1 MVRLLLAFLSLTIA
15 QPQDA
20 ARTSASDPK
29 SRLDKEIA
37 SKYCR
42 IKFTADNEQ
51 DARRLAEYADD
62 SLTSMASKFAPLD
75 AALMDV
81 FSCTILQFTT
91 PQSSLA
97 DDSTANAHTEGRGSV
112 IVVSILAASAFSPRS
127 RTAVGEPKDS
137 DYVFNL
143 IANELSTVLFE
154 RITRDKGKGWYFH
167 DAPPWFVQGIEGYS
181 GLVNSSKHYRDVT
194 LPKYLGAARA
204 PGQVTFDD
212 GVRVKNPYV
221 GGVGLVAFLYDAY
234 GEAKVNALLT
244 SSAPTFDQAF
254 ATTFGDWKAVEAKYR
269 DWVARLAAC

>member
-20 ARTSASDPK
+20 ARVSSSDSK
-29 SRLDKEIA
+29 SPLDKEIA

-42 IKFTADNEQ
+42 ISYTAEKEQ
-51 DARRLAEYADD
+51 DARRLAEYADE
-62 SLTSMASKFAPLD
+62 SLNSMASRFAPLD
-75 AALMDV
+75 TALMDA

-91 PQSSLA
+91 PQPSLA
-97 DDSTANAHTEGRGSV
+97 DDSTANAHTEGRGSS

-127 RTAVGEPKDS
+127 RTVVGESKDS

-154 RITRDKGKGWYFH
+154 RVTRDKGKGWYFH

-181 GLVNSSKHYRDVT
+181 GLVNSSKHYREVT
-194 LPKYLGAARA
+194 LPKYADAARA
-204 PGQVTFDD
+204 PGQITFDD
-212 GVRVKNPYV
+212 GVRVRNPYV

-234 GEAKVNALLT
+234 GETKVNALLT

-254 ATTFGDWKAVEAKYR
+254 AITFGDWKAVEDKYR
-269 DWVARLAAC
+269 DWIPRP